1 MTLAFSG
8 RIALVTGGTGSIGSA
23 VVAALRAQGATVVC
37 ADARGGLPI
46 VRAHLHDDPVVALD
60 VTSRSQLHELVQH
73 IQDQLGPVDTLV
85 NVAGVVSFGAAS
97 TLPEEEWDRVLDI
110 NLKGS
115 FLASQAVAA
124 GMKALGF
131 GRIINMGSVV
141 GRNAGNARPWMD
153 PAEQDKAGN
162 VAYGV
167 SKAGVH
173 SMTGFFAKELAAF
186 GITVNAVAPGP
197 VATAMTA
204 AFPDNLRAMIPV
216 QRMGQPQDIAEAVL
230 FLARRES
237 GFINGETL
245 NINGGMWCG

>member
-8 RIALVTGGTGSIGSA
+8 RIALVTGGTGSIGST

-46 VRAHLHDDPVVALD
+46 TQARLHDDPVVALD
-60 VTSRSQLHELVQH
+60 VTSRSQLRELVRH
-73 IQDQLGPVDTLV
+73 IQDQLGTVDTLV

-97 TLPEEEWDRVLDI
+97 TLEEEEWDRVLDI

-115 FLASQAVAA
+115 FLASQAVVP

>member
-1 MTLAFSG
+1 MTASFAG
-8 RIALVTGGTGSIGSA
+8 RIALVTGGRGAIGSA
-23 VVAALRAQGATVVC
+23 VVSALRAQGARVIC
-37 ADARGGLPI
+37 ADASGGQPAGQARL
-46 VRAHLHDDPVVALD
+46 ADNPVIALD
-60 VTSRSQLHELVQH
+60 VTSRGQLQELVQLV
-73 IQDQLGPVDTLV
+73 QAELGTVDTLV
-85 NVAGVVSFGAAS
+85 NGAGVVSFGAAS
-97 TLPEEEWDRVLDI
+97 TLAEEEWDRVIDT

-115 FLASQAVAA
+115 FLASQAVVP